1 MGLGSSPLTLHL
13 GYYLGIE
20 STDSAGYRRKAA
32 YGQIVLPGT
41 GERYAGNNTAK
52 FGGGVYFKKDDMKKL
67 HECTCPICKINQDQL
82 WNDWRAR
89 AIHNDYVM
97 KNERKLAEKLINDG
111 QEAYEKH
118 LNHIYKHSSLNYLW
132 EYAKLKKKY
141 NGISS
146 VLFGRK

>member
-1 MGLGSSPLTLHL
+1 
-13 GYYLGIE
+13 
-20 STDSAGYRRKAA
+20 
-32 YGQIVLPGT
+32 
-41 GERYAGNNTAK
+41 
-52 FGGGVYFKKDDMKKL
+52 
-67 HECTCPICKINQDQL
+67 
-82 WNDWRAR
+82 
-89 AIHNDYVM
+89 M

-141 NGISS
+141 NRISN